1 MKLEAHAKVNLFLRI
16 TGRRPDG
23 YHLLRTVFWPVSLY
37 DTIEIERTG
46 TPGIRLSCSDPS
58 LENENNLALKAVQAL
73 RSAAA
78 AGTVDGLSIRIEKRI
93 PMGAG
98 LGGGSADAAAV
109 LKGVNDL
116 CGLGL
121 SDEEL
126 CGIGVK
132 TGADVP
138 SLLCGRP
145 CIGEGIGDVLSPLA
159 HFPKLPMAFWKPAE
173 SYSTP
178 EMYRR
183 FDLLPEKDRPDP
195 YMEEEKERTLLSGLV
210 SGKVSDIAA
219 GLYNVFESVVPD
231 PERLIRRKT
240 LMLEAGFSG
249 VLMTGSGSALFGIA
263 ENEAA
268 LSSAAGR
275 LIRLAGGDGTVLWQ
289 PETFAEMSGKKGGC
303 S

>member
-1 MKLEAHAKVNLFLRI
+1 MKLDAHAKVNLFLRI

-58 LENENNLALKAVQAL
+58 LENENNLALKAVHAL

-78 AGTVDGLSIRIEKRI
+78 GTADGLLIRIEKRI

-109 LKGVNDL
+109 LRGVNDL

-126 CGIGVK
+126 RGIGAK

-138 SLLCGRP
+138 CLLCGRP
-145 CIGEGIGDVLSPLA
+145 CIGEGIGDVLSQLM

-183 FDLLPEKDRPDP
+183 LDLLPEKDRPDP
-195 YMEEEKERTLLSGLV
+195 SMEEEKERRLLSGLV
-210 SGKVSDIAA
+210 SGNVSEIAA
-219 GLYNVFESVVPD
+219 GLYNVFEAVVPD
-231 PERLIRRKT
+231 PEALRRRKM

-249 VLMTGSGSALFGIA
+249 ALMTGSGSALFGIA

-275 LIRLAGGDGTVLWQ
+275 LTRLVGGDGTVLWQ
-289 PETFAEMSGKKGGC
+289 PETLAEMSGKKGGY

>member
-1 MKLEAHAKVNLFLRI
+1 MKLDAHAKVNLFLRI

-58 LENENNLALKAVQAL
+58 LENENNLALKAVHAL

-78 AGTVDGLSIRIEKRI
+78 GTADGLLIRIEKRI

-109 LKGVNDL
+109 LRGVNDL

-126 CGIGVK
+126 RGIGAK
-132 TGADVP
+132 IGADVP
-138 SLLCGRP
+138 CLLCGRP
-145 CIGEGIGDVLSPLA
+145 CIGEGIGDVLSPLM

-183 FDLLPEKDRPDP
+183 LDLLPEKDRPDP
-195 YMEEEKERTLLSGLV
+195 SMEEEKERRLLSGLV
-210 SGKVSDIAA
+210 SGNVSEIAA
-219 GLYNVFESVVPD
+219 GLYNVFEAVVPD
-231 PERLIRRKT
+231 PEALRRRKM

-249 VLMTGSGSALFGIA
+249 ALMTGSGSALFGIA

-275 LIRLAGGDGTVLWQ
+275 LTRLAGGDGTVLWQ
-289 PETFAEMSGKKGGC
+289 PETLAEMSGKKGGC